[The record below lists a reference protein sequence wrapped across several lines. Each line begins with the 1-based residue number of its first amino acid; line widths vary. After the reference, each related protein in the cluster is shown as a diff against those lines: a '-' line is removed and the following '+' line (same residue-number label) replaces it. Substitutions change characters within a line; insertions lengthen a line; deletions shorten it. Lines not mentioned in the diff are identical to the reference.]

1 MLCVKRHWTRN
12 GQCSIR
18 CGAFAVAAA
27 IARLA
32 PASSVAYTGVE
43 PPVTRLTSHL
53 RGYLPGIAPATTN
66 ALPDISGIISV
77 IQSVNPDAMRMSD
90 STYTKTIRAMQ
101 FVMFHCLLNAG
112 LFAGHKWLIAQL
124 VAG

>member
-1 MLCVKRHWTRN
+1 M
-12 GQCSIR
+12 IR
-18 CGAFAVAAA
+18 V
-27 IARLA
+27 RQ
-32 PASSVAYTGVE
+32 PA
-43 PPVTRLTSHL
+43 
-53 RGYLPGIAPATTN
+53 
-66 ALPDISGIISV
+66 
-77 IQSVNPDAMRMSD
+77 NPDAMRMSD